1 MNTDSDDTSG
11 AQKCLPA
18 LEDYYECLH
27 HRKEVGSLRSLSL
40 PASLLRCS
48 EFLTLGSADTD

>member
-1 MNTDSDDTSG
+1 MNTDTEDTSG

-27 HRKEVGSLRSLSL
+27 HRKEVRPLYV
-40 PASLLRCS
+40 ASAAQYFAGC
-48 EFLTLGSADTD
+48 